1 MSRGTRDTQP
11 LPLTFAYGSIT
22 LYGAAFQRALASLQ
36 KFMPGPTTPGPAQK
50 SQSGFGLFPVRSP
63 LLRKSIFLSLPS
75 GTEMVHFPE
84 FTSTPYRF
92 RSR

>member
-36 KFMPGPTTPGPAQK
+36 KFMPGPTTPGPTQRITP
-50 SQSGFGLFPVRSP
+50 GLGC
-63 LLRKSIFLSLPS
+63 FL
-75 GTEMVHFPE
+75 FARR
-84 FTSTPYRF
+84 Y
-92 RSR
+92 

>member
-11 LPLTFAYGSIT
+11 LPLTFTYGSIT
-22 LYGAAFQRALASLQ
+22 LYGTAFQHASVSLQ
-36 KFMPGPTTPGPAQK
+36 ELMLSPTTPGLAQK
-50 SQSGFGLFPVRSP
+50 SHSGFGLFPVRSP
-63 LLRKSIFLSLPS
+63 LLRKSTFLSFPS

-84 FTSTPYRF
+84 FTSTPYKF

>member
-11 LPLTFAYGSIT
+11 LPSVFIYGSIT
-22 LYGAAFQRALASLQ
+22 LYGAAFQHALINFQ
-36 KFMPGPTTPGPAQK
+36 KLMLGPTTPRPAK
-50 SQSGFGLFPVRSP
+50 SHPGFGLFPVRSP

-84 FTSTPYRF
+84 FTSTPYIF
-92 RSR
+92 RSG